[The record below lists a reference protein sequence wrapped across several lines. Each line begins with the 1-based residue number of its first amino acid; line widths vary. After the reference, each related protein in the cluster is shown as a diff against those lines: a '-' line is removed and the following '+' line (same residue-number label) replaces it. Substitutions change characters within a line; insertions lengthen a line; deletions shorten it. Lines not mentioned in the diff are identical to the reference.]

1 MPELRVLLIAKVYE
15 FAHLSAASYYSE
27 NTVSNNNYEG
37 YPT

>member
-1 MPELRVLLIAKVYE
+1 MPGLRVLLIAKAYE

-27 NTVSNNNYEG
+27 TTVSINHYEG

>member
-1 MPELRVLLIAKVYE
+1 MPGLRVLLIVKVYE

-27 NTVSNNNYEG
+27 TTVSINNYEG